1 MSRRDYFRE
10 ENKLRKITLVF
21 GITLILTIV
30 VFIAVFSLYNKK
42 LREDAQRSI
51 LELGSINAVVPNS
64 SVSEITNPVSTTT
77 DKGINEVKN
86 QTKNEKEEIKKSVEN
101 VQNTVKNT
109 TKLEKTVVEENA
121 VKESSPEE
129 LEFIAPVIGEISKD
143 FANDTLVYS
152 KTLDEW
158 TTHNGI
164 DIKAEK
170 TSIVVSSETG
180 VIESIKNDPRY
191 GLTVTI
197 THKDGFKT
205 IYSNLLST
213 EFISEGENVERGQTI
228 ATVGESSS
236 FEIADEA
243 HLHFEM
249 TKDGEYVNPT
259 VYLK

>member
-10 ENKLRKITLVF
+10 ENKLRKITIVF
-21 GITLILTIV
+21 GVTLILTIV
-30 VFIAVFSLYNKK
+30 VFIAIFSLYNKK
-42 LREDAQRSI
+42 LREDAERSI

-77 DKGINEVKN
+77 DKGINQVKN
-86 QTKNEKEEIKKSVEN
+86 QTKTEKEVVKKHEES
-101 VQNTVKNT
+101 VQNTVDNT
-109 TKLEKTVVEENA
+109 IKPENTSTDENV
-121 VKESSPEE
+121 VKESTAEK
-129 LEFIAPVIGEISKD
+129 LEFMAPVIGEISKD

-170 TSIVVSSETG
+170 TSIVVSAEMG

-213 EFISEGENVERGQTI
+213 EFISEGETVERGQTI

-236 FEIADEA
+236 FEIADET

-259 VYLK
+259 IYLK